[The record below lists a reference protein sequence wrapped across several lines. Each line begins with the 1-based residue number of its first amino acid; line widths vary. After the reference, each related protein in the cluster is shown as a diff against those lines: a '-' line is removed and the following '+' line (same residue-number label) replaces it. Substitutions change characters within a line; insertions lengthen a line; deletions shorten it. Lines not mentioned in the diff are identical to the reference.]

1 MDTGQLAKRFRV
13 EPGSKVSLEKHFDP
27 RDTLGHEKPDDA
39 GDILDDSTGRLAE
52 YQDRLWAED
61 RQSLLV
67 VLQAMDA
74 AGKDSAI
81 KHVMS
86 GVNPQGCEV
95 WSFKAPSGEELD
107 HDYLWRN
114 FRALPERG
122 RIGIWNRSHYEEVLV
137 VRVHPEFLDAQRLS
151 DGLKGKDIWKRRFRE
166 INAFER
172 YLVDNGTQVL
182 KLFLHVSKD
191 EQKKRFLERIETPEK
206 NWKFSVNDVKEREHW
221 DDYIRAFE
229 DVLTKTSTDWAPWY
243 VVPADHKWFTRIAVS
258 AIIVDT
264 LEAMDPQY
272 PTVSDEQRAQ
282 LLEAKRALEG
292 GA

>member
-1 MDTGQLAKRFRV
+1 M
-13 EPGSKVSLEKHFDP
+13 
-27 RDTLGHEKPDDA
+27 
-39 GDILDDSTGRLAE
+39 
-52 YQDRLWAED
+52 
-61 RQSLLV
+61 
-67 VLQAMDA
+67 
-74 AGKDSAI
+74 
-81 KHVMS
+81 
-86 GVNPQGCEV
+86 
-95 WSFKAPSGEELD
+95 
-107 HDYLWRN
+107 
-114 FRALPERG
+114 
-122 RIGIWNRSHYEEVLV
+122 
-137 VRVHPEFLDAQRLS
+137 
-151 DGLKGKDIWKRRFRE
+151 
-166 INAFER
+166 
-172 YLVDNGTQVL
+172 L

-229 DVLTKTSTDWAPWY
+229 DVLAQTSTDWAPWY

>member
-1 MDTGQLAKRFRV
+1 M
-13 EPGSKVSLEKHFDP
+13 
-27 RDTLGHEKPDDA
+27 GHEKPDDA
-39 GDILDDSTGRLAE
+39 GHILDDSTERLAE

-191 EQKKRFLERIETPEK
+191 EQKERFLERIETPEK

-229 DVLTKTSTDWAPWY
+229 DVLATDEHRLGTLVRRSRRPQ
-243 VVPADHKWFTRIAVS
+243 VVHPHRRLGDHRRHARGDGSAVS
-258 AIIVDT
+258 DGERRAARAASRG
-264 LEAMDPQY
+264 EARPRRR
-272 PTVSDEQRAQ
+272 SLRRSRA
-282 LLEAKRALEG
+282 R
-292 GA
+292 